1 MSAVRI
7 HAPAKVNLRLS
18 VMAREASGH
27 HQLET
32 IFQGLEFGDEVEVR
46 LGGEGVHLD
55 VLGPSPCAP
64 EDNLAYQAAMAF
76 GRRAGICDGIAIRLT
91 KRIPAGGGL
100 GGGSSDAAAVLKA
113 LNEMFRGGL
122 ETAALSRIAAD
133 LGADVPYFLST
144 SPLALA
150 WGRGD
155 RCMALSPLPSAPV
168 LLCLPDEEVETRQAF
183 AALARAREATPAP
196 APTGALDPE
205 ALGTWRGIAGLAVND
220 FEPVV
225 FGTHP
230 VLGRLHGA
238 LEATGPIVCRL
249 AGSGAAVFAVY
260 GDAED
265 RDAAL
270 VRLSSRFPGHRFLAT
285 STLAAVP
292 SPVTSS
298 D

>member
-1 MSAVRI
+1 VKAVRI
-7 HAPAKVNLRLS
+7 HAPAKVNLRLK
-18 VMAREASGH
+18 VMAREAGGH

-32 IFQGLEFGDEVEVR
+32 IFQGLEFGDEVAVWPV
-46 LGGEGVHLD
+46 GEGVHLEVD
-55 VLGPSPCAP
+55 GPVPCAP
-64 EDNLAYQAAMAF
+64 EDNLAHRAAVAF
-76 GRRAGICDGIAIRLT
+76 RQHAGISQGIGIRLT

-113 LNEMFRGGL
+113 LNALFEGEL
-122 ETAALSRIAAD
+122 ETAELDRMAAGI
-133 LGADVPYFLST
+133 GADVPYFLSP

-168 LLCLPDEEVETRQAF
+168 LLCLPDVEVATPDAF
-183 AALARAREATPAP
+183 AALARAREAAPAP
-196 APTGALDPE
+196 APVGLLDVE
-205 ALGTWRGIAGLAVND
+205 ALTSWQGLASLAVND

-225 FGTHP
+225 FEMHP
-230 VLGRLHGA
+230 HLGA
-238 LEATGPIVCRL
+238 LHDAVVATGPVLCLL

-260 GDAED
+260 DATVD

-270 VRLSSRFPGHRFLAT
+270 TRLSSRFGEHRFEAT
-285 STLAAVP
+285 STLASTPAP
-292 SPVTSS
+292 LTAA